1 MIKIKQIIGSSIFV
15 ILLGVIACL
24 VIINTFEDKEIDIVA
39 LNSISKLAAKN
50 WENIGRLKQE
60 KIDCEYVIFDKLG
73 NSIAHSTKTEFTTLE
88 AAIKNG
94 QSPMNIIKDGELL
107 GTVIIPRNNKETGS
121 HLKHKI
127 VRIILGVSLMEGALV
142 LIYALIIYKTVIKPF
157 KKLEKFANEV
167 AKGHLDFPLEM
178 DKENIFGAFTE
189 SFDIMREELNLARKR
204 EYEAGQSKKELIA
217 ALSHDIKTPVT
228 GIKLMSELLA
238 LQVEN
243 EEIKEKINS
252 IYNKAEQIN
261 VLVTNM
267 FQSTLEE
274 LGQFEIEVKDEYA
287 SRIGELF
294 SEMDYEGK
302 IMQQE
307 IPECMICV
315 DMIRMEQII
324 NNIVSNSYKYAGT
337 PIEIRYKLKA
347 GYLEIEVK
355 DYGKGVKEEEIPLI
369 FNKFY
374 RGKDNNVREKSG
386 VGLGLYISKTLIESM
401 GGEIGCFNE
410 KDGFVVRLLVP
421 MSGGSSI

>member
-24 VIINTFEDKEIDIVA
+24 VIINTFEDKEIDMVA

-50 WENIGRLKQE
+50 WEDIGKLKQE

-73 NSIAHSTKTEFTTLE
+73 NSIAYSNETEFTTLE

-142 LIYALIIYKTVIKPF
+142 LVYTLIIYKTVVKPF

-167 AKGHLDFPLEM
+167 VKGHLDFPLEM

-238 LQVEN
+238 LQVEKD
-243 EEIKEKINS
+243 EIKEKINS

-302 IMQQE
+302 ITQQE

-337 PIEIRYKLKA
+337 SIEIRYKLKV
-347 GYLEIEVK
+347 GY
-355 DYGKGVKEEEIPLI
+355 
-369 FNKFY
+369 
-374 RGKDNNVREKSG
+374 
-386 VGLGLYISKTLIESM
+386 
-401 GGEIGCFNE
+401 
-410 KDGFVVRLLVP
+410 
-421 MSGGSSI
+421 